1 LRILFVCDYYPPHIG
16 GAELVYSRYCEGM
29 VKRGHS
35 VRVITIKHSKDLA
48 CDELLNGVQIHRI
61 DTPLRSRHL
70 FAFWSLFSVIKYA
83 KEADIIHCA
92 FFVSPFSAIPASKIK
107 GKPLV
112 VTIHEVWGRNWFK
125 FERNPI
131 RAIIDYLG
139 EKILI
144 RMPYNAI
151 TCPSIFT
158 LKTLREFGV
167 KEAKI
172 KYIPNGIE
180 FEHFKPRSKDPD
192 LLKELGLKGYYVY
205 MFYGRPGISKGV
217 EYLVRAAKLIKM
229 KMKKSKLLMIL
240 GKEPKRKY
248 EKILYMID
256 EFKLKDHICLLDPLS
271 YDDLPK
277 YISLADLV
285 VVPSLSEGFGYSA
298 AESAA
303 MGKPIVA
310 SNAGS
315 LPEIVTH
322 KESGILV
329 RPRSPEEIF
338 TAVCELF
345 DDEKCL
351 VKMGKAARAKVS
363 KFNWEKSLDSLE
375 TLYMDVLKRA

>member
-1 LRILFVCDYYPPHIG
+1 
-16 GAELVYSRYCEGM
+16 M

-35 VRVITIKHSKDLA
+35 VRVITIKHSKNLA

-61 DTPLRSRHL
+61 DTLWRSRHL

-107 GKPLV
+107 GKPLI

-131 RAIIDYLG
+131 RAMIDYLG

-144 RMPYNAI
+144 RMPYDAI

-158 LKTLREFGV
+158 LETLRELGV
-167 KEAKI
+167 SEAKT

-180 FEHFKPRSKDPD
+180 IERFKPRSKDPD
-192 LLKELGLKGYYVY
+192 LLKELGLKGYNVY

-217 EYLVRAAKLIKM
+217 EYLVRAAKLIKK

-240 GKEPKRKY
+240 GKEPRRKY
-248 EKILYMID
+248 EKILHMID
-256 EFKLKDHICLLDPLS
+256 EFKLADHICLLDPLP
-271 YDDLPK
+271 YDDLPR

-322 KESGILV
+322 KESGMLV
-329 RPRSPEEIF
+329 RPRSPEEISA
-338 TAVCELF
+338 AVCKLLN
-345 DDEKCL
+345 DK
-351 VKMGKAARAKVS
+351 KTAIRMGKAARVKVS
-363 KFNWEKSLDSLE
+363 KFNWGKSLDLLE
-375 TLYMDVLKRA
+375 ALYLKLIS